1 MCDNLQSVT
10 LEDLPEKKDTNN
22 IQLFGYNI
30 LLMMFATFVKH
41 FPRYWWTFTR
51 EYEGNSTTL
60 QNGLSVKLYW
70 HSPFFVRQ

>member
-41 FPRYWWTFTR
+41 FPTYWWTFTR
-51 EYEGNSTTL
+51 
-60 QNGLSVKLYW
+60 V
-70 HSPFFVRQ
+70 